1 MVVFVCTSLG
11 DILLPVCSA
20 KLNLVKVAICSK
32 AMKSAALEYQ
42 EVLFIDQDFFI
53 SEATLVYC
61 LEDITVL
68 EQNTDPISQHDFAYT
83 FL

>member
-1 MVVFVCTSLG
+1 MVVFVCTSLV

-42 EVLFIDQDFFI
+42 EVLFIDQDFFY
-53 SEATLVYC
+53 LK
-61 LEDITVL
+61 
-68 EQNTDPISQHDFAYT
+68 QHLCIALKT
-83 FL
+83 

>member
-1 MVVFVCTSLG
+1 MQQSYEVCCTGVLG
-11 DILLPVCSA
+11 SIIYRPG
-20 KLNLVKVAICSK
+20 
-32 AMKSAALEYQ
+32 
-42 EVLFIDQDFFI
+42 FFL
-53 SEATLVYC
+53 SEATFMYC